1 MNSIEEQIDNLINIT
16 TQNILNNNADN
27 ENETYEKNEES
38 EEGDEQESIHNVNN
52 SISNS
57 ISNEIQNNSVDET
70 NVEGFNVALHQ
81 YLQIDEE
88 IKTLLEAIKSRNQK
102 KKQLA
107 LSLGSYL
114 RTNQIST
121 VNLGGSYKGK
131 KLESVVSYSS
141 KGFNKVSVTEALYN
155 ELKEEEDLFNKVME
169 AISNKS
175 VMKEMWKIKITNEK
189 QPKNKSEKEKNK
201 ISMAEEL
208 LNEEDE

>member
-16 TQNILNNNADN
+16 TQNVLNNAGVEHDDR
-27 ENETYEKNEES
+27 ETCEQNEEC
-38 EEGDEQESIHNVNN
+38 EEAEEYN
-52 SISNS
+52 SNDSH
-57 ISNEIQNNSVDET
+57 EKQQTQQTQSVDET

-208 LNEEDE
+208 LNEDE